1 MGSPRW
7 LHQTGAVSFVL
18 CAVAFVVGLVTLY
31 AAEGP
36 SAPDLW
42 VYLAS
47 PSGRSDLSLSTFA
60 LTGAI
65 VLLFV
70 GIAVMSMT
78 LTAASGA
85 AGRLARYL
93 AAIATAAFIGFL
105 SLQYALVAVLGEGID
120 PMSQQFKVLVLQQH
134 AATDWA
140 GWTGIVLLGA
150 SLILLGS
157 ALVREAGRGVTG
169 WAAIAAGAVGLGL
182 IPIGFGFLFTLVA
195 AIWAIVAAID
205 LVRVGRASART

>member
-7 LHQTGAVSFVL
+7 LHQAGAVSFVL
-18 CAVAFVVGLVTLY
+18 CAVAFVVGLMTLY
-31 AAEGP
+31 VAEGP

-78 LTAASGA
+78 LTAASGP

-105 SLQYALVAVLGEGID
+105 SLQYALVAVLGEGVD
-120 PMSQQFKVLVLQQH
+120 PMSQQFKVLELLRELDDYEPQPAWAKRSGDHGQDGPQQLH
-134 AATDWA
+134 VGPNGTWGGTVTPEFNRGRINEQLPIRYPCARIPPAAERPPRDLSPSW
-140 GWTGIVLLGA
+140 
-150 SLILLGS
+150 
-157 ALVREAGRGVTG
+157 RG
-169 WAAIAAGAVGLGL
+169 
-182 IPIGFGFLFTLVA
+182 
-195 AIWAIVAAID
+195 
-205 LVRVGRASART
+205 